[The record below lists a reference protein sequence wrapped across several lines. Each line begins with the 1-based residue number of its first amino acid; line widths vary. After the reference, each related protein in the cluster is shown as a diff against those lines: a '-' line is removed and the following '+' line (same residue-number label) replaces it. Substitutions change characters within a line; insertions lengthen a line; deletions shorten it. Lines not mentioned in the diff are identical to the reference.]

1 MRVRQLL
8 SIEPSNMCVIKENN
22 RHFSEALACISAL
35 VSSKRIVVYNLEN
48 SVHVIVKPLVALGA

>member
-1 MRVRQLL
+1 
-8 SIEPSNMCVIKENN
+8 MCVIKENN